1 VIDLVKAYSWPG
13 NIRELTNFVE
23 QTVVLSESST
33 ILPED
38 IPEDI
43 QCALHGESQ
52 FNTPLSNSAET
63 LKKQIDDFEFKII
76 SHALAVFKTT
86 QKAAQA
92 LGIDQSTL
100 VKKRQRYQQLYQ
112 E

>member
-1 VIDLVKAYSWPG
+1 MVNPSS
-13 NIRELTNFVE
+13 IRPFRT
-23 QTVVLSESST
+23 QQK
-33 ILPED
+33 P
-38 IPEDI
+38 
-43 QCALHGESQ
+43 
-52 FNTPLSNSAET
+52 
-63 LKKQIDDFEFKII
+63 LKKQVDDFEFKII

>member
-1 VIDLVKAYSWPG
+1 MVG

-43 QCALHGESQ
+43 QCALRGETQ

-63 LKKQIDDFEFKII
+63 LKKQVDDFEFKII
-76 SHALAVFKTT
+76 SQALAVFKTT

>member
-1 VIDLVKAYSWPG
+1 M
-13 NIRELTNFVE
+13 
-23 QTVVLSESST
+23 
-33 ILPED
+33 
-38 IPEDI
+38 
-43 QCALHGESQ
+43 
-52 FNTPLSNSAET
+52 
-63 LKKQIDDFEFKII
+63 
-76 SHALAVFKTT
+76 FKTT